1 MVSFQFVVCS
11 DGYGV
16 LFLQITD
23 APEIHSNGFHV
34 KFDISEGQIGFVL
47 PTIISPRNVN
57 LYSRLVCSAS
67 DQQDTNI
74 WNTCIVLPFKS
85 KLSGGGNLINNIVN
99 MFVDF
104 HPSLLLF
111 LHQLQCIKIRNLIDN
126 SLIVMRKEIV
136 GNGIIKVSHGEE
148 KMTWLIVSKKLK
160 ADVIRHDVQSTE
172 ISIAFTLKEEGDGI
186 YSPFLD
192 QQPVFAFL
200 PLRKYGL
207 KFIIQGDFVLPSSR
221 EEVDGDSHW
230 NQWLLSEFPGLFVSA
245 AKSFCSLP
253 CFESCPGKAIA
264 AYMSYIPLIGE
275 VHGFFSN
282 LPRLII
288 SKLRMSNCLLLEGKQ
303 SEWVPPYKVLRG
315 WNEQDRIL
323 LPDNLL
329 HEHLGIGFLDK
340 DIILSDSLARALG
353 IEEYGPKILVQ
364 LISSLCQNHNSLK
377 SMGLVWLGSFLNV
390 LHNMLFQSS
399 RQTSLE
405 LERNADLVKSVQ
417 KVPLIPLSDGTYSSI
432 AEGTI
437 WLHSDSSNT
446 TVDGKYGLEAF
457 PNLIAKIRVV
467 CPAFLSLF
475 SVDDSQMD
483 APSVGNISRML
494 HRIGVQRL
502 SAHEIMKVHVI
513 PVISNESNLNSNKN
527 LMTEYVCF
535 IMTHLLSS
543 CPECHT
549 DREFIIS
556 ELRNKA
562 LILTNHG
569 YKRPVEVPIHFS
581 KEYGNPIDID
591 KLMNMEMN
599 FHEVDD
605 TYLKHPV
612 TQSLS
617 GGLTKWRSFFQ
628 EIGITDFVH
637 VVEVNRSIANMPHNV
652 MMNRMLDPELIS
664 SGSVVKDWESPEL
677 THLLTLLSTHGNQE
691 SCKYLLEVLDTLWDD
706 HLSDKVVGHFISKSG
721 DSIKQF
727 QSAFMNSICDV
738 QWVVSSADDKRHYPK
753 DSYFDCDAVRSILG
767 TFASYAVPKVS

>member
-1 MVSFQFVVCS
+1 MH
-11 DGYGV
+11 
-16 LFLQITD
+16 FLQVTD

-47 PTIISPRNVN
+47 PTIISACNVD
-57 LYSRLVCSAS
+57 LYGRLASNAS
-67 DQQDTNI
+67 DQRDSNI
-74 WNTCIVLPFKS
+74 WKTCIVLPFRS
-85 KLSGGGNLINNIVN
+85 KLSGGGTLINNIVN
-99 MFVDF
+99 MFADL

-111 LHQLQCIKIRNLIDN
+111 LHRLQCIKIRNMLDN

-148 KMTWLIVSKKLK
+148 KMTWLVVSQKLK
-160 ADVIRHDVQSTE
+160 ADVFRHDVQSTE
-172 ISIAFTLKEEGDGI
+172 ISIAFTLQEQENGI

-200 PLRKYGL
+200 PLRMYGL

-221 EEVDGDSHW
+221 EEVDGDSPW

-245 AKSFCSLP
+245 VKTFCSLP

-275 VHGFFSN
+275 VHGFFSS

-288 SKLRMSNCLLLEGKQ
+288 SKLRMSNCLLLEGKE
-303 SEWVPPYKVLRG
+303 SEWIPPCKVLRG
-315 WNEQDRIL
+315 WNEQARIL

-329 HEHLGIGFLDK
+329 REHLGLGFLDK

-364 LISSLCQNHNSLK
+364 FMSSLCQKHDNLK

-390 LHNMLFQSS
+390 LHNMFLLSS
-399 RQTSLE
+399 GQTALE
-405 LERNADLVKSVQ
+405 LERNADLIRSLQ
-417 KVPLIPLSDGTYSSI
+417 KVPLIPLSDGTFSSV

-437 WLHSDSSNT
+437 WLHSDSSST
-446 TVDGKYGLEAF
+446 TVDGKYGLKAF
-457 PNLIAKIRVV
+457 PNLNAKIRVV

-475 SVDDSQMD
+475 SVDDSHMD
-483 APSVGNISRML
+483 APFVGNISRML

-502 SAHEIMKVHVI
+502 SAHEIIKAHII
-513 PVISNESNLNSNKN
+513 PAISNESNLNGNKI

-535 IMTHLLSS
+535 VMTHLLSS
-543 CPECHT
+543 CSECHV
-549 DREFIIS
+549 EKGFIVS

-569 YKRPVEVPIHFS
+569 YKRPVEVPVHFS

-591 KLMNMEMN
+591 KLINVEMN
-599 FHEVDD
+599 WHEVDD
-605 TYLKHPV
+605 TYLKHPI
-612 TQSLS
+612 TLSLS
-617 GGLTKWRSFFQ
+617 FGLTKWREFFQ

-637 VVEVNRSIANMPHNV
+637 VIEVNRSVANMPHTII
-652 MMNRMLDPELIS
+652 MNRMWDPELIS

-677 THLLTLLSTHGNQE
+677 THLLTLLSKHGSQE

-706 HLSDKVVGHFISKSG
+706 HLSDKIVGCCMSKPG
-721 DSIKQF
+721 DSSKQF
-727 QSAFMNSICDV
+727 QSAFMKSICDV
-738 QWVVSSADDKRHYPK
+738 QWVVSSVDDKLHYPK
-753 DSYFDCDAVRSILG
+753 DLYYDCDAVRSILG
-767 TFASYAVPKVS
+767 TSAPYAVPKVS